1 MALPG
6 VRQKYL
12 HGLTEDV
19 TLEALPASPEP
30 AQAPGVVLRR
40 VSEVE
45 QKPVDWLWEGRIAL
59 GKLSLLTGDP
69 DAGKS
74 FLACAMAA
82 NVTQGFDWP
91 DGAPC
96 EPGSVVMI
104 TAEDDISDTVLARLE
119 AHGANLDKVHFLE
132 SVNRG
137 RRKDCWF
144 SIVEDLGALSKALD
158 QTEGTRLVIVDP
170 ISAYLDG
177 IDSHVNAAVRGAMGP
192 LAALSAKHNVALLG
206 ISHLNKS
213 EGSALYRV
221 SGSLVFVALSR
232 AAFLLARDR
241 EQSERRLLLRIK
253 NSLSPL
259 RSGLAFS
266 IVSNERGLPVL
277 AWEEDAVDMTAN
289 DALMPAIREKGET
302 KLEAVKRWLRET
314 LANGPVL
321 QETIK
326 ADAEALGI
334 SYGTLRN
341 AQSALGVKSRKQTF
355 SGQWEWVLP
364 TPGEALAPSTEPAF
378 RKASSQGAKLAPS
391 TELKRDEPLRAA
403 PGKDFSQGAKL
414 APSNETNKNAD
425 SSEGAKPSGGIGKIE
440 PDYEEGEA

>member
-241 EQSERRLLLRIK
+241 EQSERRLLLRI
-253 NSLSPL
+253 
-259 RSGLAFS
+259 
-266 IVSNERGLPVL
+266 
-277 AWEEDAVDMTAN
+277 
-289 DALMPAIREKGET
+289 
-302 KLEAVKRWLRET
+302 
-314 LANGPVL
+314 
-321 QETIK
+321 
-326 ADAEALGI
+326 
-334 SYGTLRN
+334 
-341 AQSALGVKSRKQTF
+341 
-355 SGQWEWVLP
+355 
-364 TPGEALAPSTEPAF
+364 
-378 RKASSQGAKLAPS
+378 
-391 TELKRDEPLRAA
+391 
-403 PGKDFSQGAKL
+403 
-414 APSNETNKNAD
+414 
-425 SSEGAKPSGGIGKIE
+425 
-440 PDYEEGEA
+440 